1 MSVRSENSGPF
12 AVVFRAYEHAKFVAV
27 LRGRFDLQIEGETS
41 PTRIRRGD
49 GYMLT
54 NGRPYRIFNAD
65 VPETDAG
72 TLFSA
77 NRRMDGVVRWGNGV
91 ADTVTVGSRVIFNP
105 VGAAWLRDRLPP
117 LIHLPAGTTEAVHF
131 RAVLNLLC
139 GEPEGALGATFAADK
154 YIGILLVQVLRR
166 LLAGGRDRK
175 ASGRSGKLA

>member
-1 MSVRSENSGPF
+1 MSVRSESSGRF
-12 AVVFRAYEHAKFVAV
+12 AVMFRAYDHVKFVAV
-27 LRGRFDLQIEGETS
+27 LRGRFDLQIENGTP
-41 PTRIRRGD
+41 PTRVRRGD
-49 GYMLT
+49 CYMLT

-77 NRRMDGVVRWGNGV
+77 DRRMDGVVRWGDGV

-117 LIHLPAGTTEAVHF
+117 LIHIPAGTTEAARF
-131 RAVLNLLC
+131 RAVLNLLY
-139 GEPEGALGATFAADK
+139 GEPEGAQGAAVAADK

-166 LLAGGRDRK
+166 LFDGGRDQQ
-175 ASGRSGKLA
+175 G